1 MSVIEVLIHLIF
13 GNLFEIFAIAYT
25 ISKVKDL
32 KITKILLASTIGY
45 LLGGTVTGFNYN
57 LQYISYII
65 ITFMIYLMCKV
76 SCRNKFKIIDVFVIY
91 YVLMIL
97 CFSSLVPILLFSNY
111 YLQFIVSR
119 LVILT
124 FLLNIPRLNLRDK
137 YIKYWKFWDR
147 RKGNKIKAITV
158 RNLSL
163 ITLNILYVVITHLVI
178 IYLT

>member
-1 MSVIEVLIHLIF
+1 MSVIEILIHLIF

-45 LLGGTVTGFNYN
+45 LLGGIVTGFNYN
-57 LQYISYII
+57 FQYISYII

-76 SCRNKFKIIDVFVIY
+76 ACRNRFKIIDVFVIY

-124 FLLNIPRLNLRDK
+124 FLLNIPRLRLRDK
-137 YIKYWKFWDR
+137 YINYWKFWDR
-147 RKGNKIKAITV
+147 RKSNKIKAITV

-163 ITLNILYVVITHLVI
+163 ITFNILYVVITHLVI